1 MSDPFGYVL
10 SSVVTDRGLVRATN
24 EDSFLA
30 LPDAGVFVVA
40 DGMGGGEKGE
50 EASRWVVE
58 EIEAALRDSQ
68 GELPGVRLMALDE
81 AVNRS
86 SRRIIEE
93 ARRQGYAQMGSTVAA
108 LLLDPWHAVSP
119 CVAHVGDSR
128 VYRWR
133 DGTLTPLTAD
143 HTVGN
148 EILRRTGDT
157 SFADARLSRLSHVL
171 TRTIGMAERVPV
183 EWSAFD
189 LAIDDRLLL
198 CTDGFTTI
206 LEDAR
211 LCGLLSSSSS
221 PQDACARLASAVR
234 SVGAV
239 DNYTAVVLFVKDP
252 LPAPVSHGAD
262 DEEENDYLMRR
273 LRP

>member
-58 EIEAALRDSQ
+58 EIEAVLRDSQ

-86 SRRIIEE
+86 SRRIVEE

-198 CTDGFTTI
+198 CTDGFTTL

-252 LPAPVSHGAD
+252 LPVPVSHGAD